1 MPIYEFE
8 CEECGHR
15 FEVMM
20 GFDEDPP
27 EVCPQDDCDGKV
39 AKLFS
44 PPAIIFKGSGFHVND
59 YGSNGPKNGGCSS
72 GSCSTGSCPASSSS
86 DTS

>member
-27 EVCPQDDCDGKV
+27 DTCPQEGCGGKV
-39 AKLFS
+39 SKLFS

-59 YGSNGPKNGGCSS
+59 YGSNGPKNSGCSA
-72 GSCSTGSCPASSSS
+72 GNCSTETCPVNSADDSS
-86 DTS
+86 

>member
-8 CEECGHR
+8 CEKCGHR

-20 GFDEDPP
+20 GFDEEPP
-27 EVCPQDDCDGKV
+27 RVCPQEGCEGKV
-39 AKLFS
+39 TKLFS

-59 YGSNGPKNGGCSS
+59 YGSNGPKGGRSS

-86 DTS
+86 DGS